1 MKTKLIIFGMTGDLS
16 TRKLLPALSEIVKEG
31 RQDLS
36 IIGVS
41 RRDVN
46 VRELLEKANAQNLE
60 DHARMFTMDLAEA
73 SDYVRLKGDVALA
86 NDEQALIYLSVP
98 PSASADIVDF
108 LGQAGL
114 NGSNVKILFEKPFGY
129 DLESAHDFI
138 QRTARYFEEDQI
150 YRIDHYMA
158 KELAQEIIRLRSNAE
173 NKHHGWSNKTIESIG
188 IVASES
194 LGVGER
200 GVFYE
205 QTGAL
210 RDFLQGHLMQLL
222 ALMIMDNPANFPLEE
237 LPSHRFAA
245 LEHIAPADPM
255 LAVRAQYK
263 GYDEEVGNPGSLTE
277 TLAQVQLKSEH
288 PRWAGVD
295 FLLMT
300 AKKMAEKR
308 SYIGVRYRDGTEETF
323 EESVLLGEGRLPDAY
338 ERVLVEAIEGRKYL
352 FTTSPEV
359 LRSWE
364 ILTPVQEAWA
374 MNTQPLHFYKP
385 GMSFDDNDWHFFK
398 D

>member
-1 MKTKLIIFGMTGDLS
+1 MKTKLLIFGMTGDLS
-16 TRKLLPALSEIVKEG
+16 TRKLLPALSEIVKQG
-31 RQDLS
+31 GQDLS

-41 RRDVN
+41 RRDVE
-46 VRELLEKANAQNLE
+46 VRELLEKAKAQNLE
-60 DHARMFTMDLAEA
+60 DHARMFTMDLAVA
-73 SDYVRLKGDVALA
+73 SDYVRLKDDIALA
-86 NDEQALIYLSVP
+86 DDEQAVIYLSVP

-108 LGQAGL
+108 LGQAGM
-114 NGSNVKILFEKPFGY
+114 NGPNVKILFEKPFGY
-129 DLESAHDFI
+129 DLESAYDFI

-158 KELAQEIIRLRSNAE
+158 KELAQEIIRLRRNAE

-222 ALMIMDNPANFPLEE
+222 SLMIMDNPADFPLEE
-237 LPSHRFAA
+237 LPAHRFAA
-245 LEHIAPADPM
+245 LEHITPADPH
-255 LAVRAQYK
+255 LSVRAQYW

-288 PRWAGVD
+288 SRWAGVD
-295 FLLMT
+295 FLLIT

-308 SYIGVRYRDGTEETF
+308 SYITVRYRDSTEETF

-338 ERVLVEAIEGRKYL
+338 ERVLIEAIEGRKYL

-364 ILTPVQEAWA
+364 ILTPVQEAWE
-374 MNTQPLHFYKP
+374 MNAQPLHRYKP
-385 GMSFDDNDWHFFK
+385 GMSFDDEDWYFFK